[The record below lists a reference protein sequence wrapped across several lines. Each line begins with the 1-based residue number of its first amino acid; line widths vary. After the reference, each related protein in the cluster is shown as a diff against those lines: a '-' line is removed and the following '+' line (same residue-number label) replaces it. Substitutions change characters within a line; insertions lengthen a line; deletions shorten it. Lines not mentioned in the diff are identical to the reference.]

1 MNYDRRNEINFY
13 KKLSIILGTILAIIV
28 VSLGVIFYFDQWNL
42 HGVSNMPHFDWTKD
56 RSLDLVGKVEGKS
69 VYKYGISEM
78 TYSTF
83 SANKITAKKYYE
95 QSWVTVDMLTASG
108 LEERDI
114 EYISMIVTIY
124 CLQIRLLY
132 FVAMMYR
139 LKRLYNPLESKT
151 LIAAYVNLC

>member
-1 MNYDRRNEINFY
+1 MNYDRRKEINFY
-13 KKLSIILGTILAIIV
+13 KKLSIILGTILAIIGV
-28 VSLGVIFYFDQWNL
+28 RLGVVFYVDQWNMD
-42 HGVSNMPHFDWTKD
+42 GVSNMPHFDWTKD

-108 LEERDI
+108 LETSREGYRIYQYDCYYILLTDKVVVFCSNDVPI
-114 EYISMIVTIY
+114 EEVVQS
-124 CLQIRLLY
+124 LG
-132 FVAMMYR
+132 
-139 LKRLYNPLESKT
+139 K
-151 LIAAYVNLC
+151 

>member
-13 KKLSIILGTILAIIV
+13 KKLSIVLGTILTIIV
-28 VSLGVIFYFDQWNL
+28 VVLGVTFYFDQWNL

-56 RSLDLVGKVEGKS
+56 RSLDFVGKVEGKN

-108 LEERDI
+108 LETSREGYRTYQYDCY
-114 EYISMIVTIY
+114 YI
-124 CLQIRLLY
+124 LLTDNAVV
-132 FVAMMYR
+132 FCNNDVPIKEVVQAFG
-139 LKRLYNPLESKT
+139 K
-151 LIAAYVNLC
+151 